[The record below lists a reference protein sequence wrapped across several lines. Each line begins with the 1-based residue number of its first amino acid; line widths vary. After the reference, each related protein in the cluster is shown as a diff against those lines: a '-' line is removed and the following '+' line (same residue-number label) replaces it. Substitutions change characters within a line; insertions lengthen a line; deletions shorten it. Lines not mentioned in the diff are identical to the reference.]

1 ETDGY
6 AFVPTSHRVV
16 RRDRI
21 LRQLFDLRDPLVVVL
36 DGAAPGSALRCSF
49 LRRLTRLTESIR
61 TGPDVDPGSVTSLAT
76 LRRVAP
82 EGRESVIVPALA
94 SRSDPGDGCEER
106 RGFAGGTTPYAGI
119 LVARDHSAAAVL
131 AALNPDVDRG

>member
-1 ETDGY
+1 MRSWLTWVTNRPRTTLALVAAVTLGLLASLSRLHIETDGY

-61 TGPDVDPGSVTSLAT
+61 TGPDVDPG
-76 LRRVAP
+76 
-82 EGRESVIVPALA
+82 
-94 SRSDPGDGCEER
+94 
-106 RGFAGGTTPYAGI
+106 
-119 LVARDHSAAAVL
+119 
-131 AALNPDVDRG
+131 